1 MVKRS
6 LGKMSK
12 RTRRLGASA
21 VKLSPAKLVASYEV
35 GDVVAIV
42 PNSRYNGMPHPRYR
56 GRTGKIIAKR
66 GNSYEVQITDYDAKK
81 TLIASS
87 MHLKIKA

>member
-12 RTRRLGASA
+12 RSRALGASA
-21 VKLSPAKLVASYEV
+21 KKLTPAKIIRSYKV
-35 GDVVAIV
+35 GDLVFIH
-42 PNSRYNGMPHPRYR
+42 PHPRFSGMPHPRYR

-66 GNSYEVQITDYDAKK
+66 GEAYEVQIQDGNATKM
-81 TLIASS
+81 LIAGSV
-87 MHLKIKA
+87 HLKLSK